1 MELVIIIIIV
11 LAICFILNVSP
22 YYMMMG
28 GGILLF
34 IMTTLFAIGFVF
46 ATAVLLFSKRKE
58 AKFVRTGAVKDSKFQ
73 VAYYL
78 VEGEEYPCMF
88 PKEGILE
95 EKLYQKEKACH
106 VMWNQRLGKV
116 FDRFAMTTCVLG
128 LVFSLLL
135 SVGLGILVLCPVL

>member
-1 MELVIIIIIV
+1 MELIIIIIIV

-22 YYMMMG
+22 YYMMLG

-34 IMTTLFAIGFVF
+34 VLTTLFAIGFVF
-46 ATAVLLFSKRKE
+46 AMVALLFSKRKE
-58 AKFVRTGAVKDSKFQ
+58 ARFLRTGPVKDSKFQ
-73 VAYYL
+73 VAFYL

-95 EKLYQKEKACH
+95 EKLYQKEKVCY
-106 VMWNQRLGKV
+106 VMWNQKLGKV

-128 LVFSLLL
+128 LILSVLL
-135 SVGLGILVLCPVL
+135 SVGLGIVFLGG

>member
-22 YYMMMG
+22 YYMMLG

-34 IMTTLFAIGFVF
+34 VLTTLFAIGFVF
-46 ATAVLLFSKRKE
+46 ATIVLLSSKRKE
-58 AKFVRTGAVKDSKFQ
+58 ARFLRIGSVKESKFQ
-73 VAYYL
+73 VAFYL
-78 VEGEEYPCMF
+78 VEGEEYPCLF

-95 EKLYQKEKACH
+95 DKLYQKEKVYH
-106 VMWNQRLGKV
+106 VMWNRKLGKV

-128 LVFSLLL
+128 LVFSVVL
-135 SVGLGILVLCPVL
+135 SVVLGIMILGV

>member
-34 IMTTLFAIGFVF
+34 IFTTLFAIGFLF
-46 ATAVLLFSKRKE
+46 ATVVLLFSKRKE

-78 VEGEEYPCMF
+78 VEGEEYPCLF

-95 EKLYQKEKACH
+95 EKLYQKEKTYH
-106 VMWNQRLGKV
+106 VMWNRKLGKV
-116 FDRFAMTTCVLG
+116 FDRFAVTTCVLG
-128 LVFSLLL
+128 LVFSVLL
-135 SVGLGILVLCPVL
+135 SVGLGILVLCPVP

>member
-1 MELVIIIIIV
+1 MEFIVVIIIVIV
-11 LAICFILNVSP
+11 LCLILNVSP
-22 YYMMMG
+22 YYIMLG

-34 IMTTLFAIGFVF
+34 VLTTLFAIGFVF
-46 ATAVLLFSKRKE
+46 ATVALLFSKRKE
-58 AKFVRTGAVKDSKFQ
+58 ARFLRTGPVKDSKFQ

-95 EKLYQKEKACH
+95 EKLYQKEKVCH
-106 VMWNQRLGKV
+106 VMWNQKLGKV

-128 LVFSLLL
+128 LIFSVVL
-135 SVGLGILVLCPVL
+135 SVGLGFVFFGA

>member
-22 YYMMMG
+22 YYMMLG

-34 IMTTLFAIGFVF
+34 VLTALFAIGFVF
-46 ATAVLLFSKRKE
+46 AMVALLFSKRKE
-58 AKFVRTGAVKDSKFQ
+58 AQFLRTGPVKDSKFQ
-73 VAYYL
+73 VAFYMID
-78 VEGEEYPCMF
+78 GEEYPCMF

-95 EKLYQKEKACH
+95 DKLYQKEKTYH
-106 VMWNQRLGKV
+106 VMWNKKLGKV

-128 LVFSLLL
+128 LVFSVVL
-135 SVGLGILVLCPVL
+135 SVVLGIMIFGV